1 MSLIIATVQKFPE
14 AQFLFPCSSPT
25 VLFVACGLS
34 YDSCPWRLSSQPASR
49 NGLSIATR
57 WTIPHCALLL
67 ITVSQRGSPTTTP
80 WKEPRARQVGRS
92 WVPCKTI
99 PPYSSSSYPHIP
111 RRSVLKAGIMHG
123 GDWGPA
129 HGHVCSREKLR
140 CHHLALLS
148 IPFASGRELSIR
160 MEQGKGTVFLFFFSL
175 MLCVLFSM
183 YCSKFIIENEMDT
196 EDSWKFTIFP
206 HAIKKARSVQ

>member
-1 MSLIIATVQKFPE
+1 MTVKRTHEFGKWVIKSLFRAEGFHCNCTEISRSSALVSLLIA
-14 AQFLFPCSSPT
+14 T
-25 VLFVACGLS
+25 VLFVPCGLS
-34 YDSCPWRLSSQPASR
+34 YDSCPWRLWSRPASR
-49 NGLSIATR
+49 NGLSTATR

-67 ITVSQRGSPTTTP
+67 ITVSQRGSPTTTL

-123 GDWGPA
+123 ADWGPA

-148 IPFASGRELSIR
+148 IPFASARELSVR
-160 MEQGKGTVFLFFFSL
+160 MEQGKGNVFAHAFCPIFRILFK
-175 MLCVLFSM
+175 V
-183 YCSKFIIENEMDT
+183 YFIEMK
-196 EDSWKFTIFP
+196 WIMKI
-206 HAIKKARSVQ
+206 